1 MLSFPSL
8 YSLQAFTLLRVALPA
23 QPQITI
29 LWAWAREGTNCL
41 PQKQEIC
48 LHNPGGKEPGH
59 SPAQLMTKDT
69 FGPYKILVYLLIPIS
84 GWSNKPPASC
94 SRSGDK
100 LKKQGQ
106 IQVACLVGRGI
117 SHQSSAMLTKPR
129 SHHTRGEAR
138 LVFRMKFSEENKRF
152 QQEESVWDTQAGSR
166 AEPPATRIET
176 GNGPRNKHTVICC
189 KQHRLRQAPGSVR
202 VGAAWLRWRSRVA
215 GLPEH
220 RHSREGMTT
229 CTGYMLLWAL
239 WADVT
244 ERVGISFLRLC
255 KSTWVTIQ
263 GDRAQIHSQI

>member
-23 QPQITI
+23 QPQISI

-202 VGAAWLRWRSRVA
+202 VEAAWLRRRSRLA
-215 GLPEH
+215 GP
-220 RHSREGMTT
+220 
-229 CTGYMLLWAL
+229 A
-239 WADVT
+239 
-244 ERVGISFLRLC
+244 
-255 KSTWVTIQ
+255 
-263 GDRAQIHSQI
+263 RAQAL